1 VGHILSFFRNTGI
14 ELTAN
19 ERLMAKVAVQ
29 EKSTLFKE
37 NRMIA
42 FSGSFVVNA
51 LLPSE
56 IGLGKSVSR
65 GFGTLIPA

>member
-1 VGHILSFFRNTGI
+1 
-14 ELTAN
+14 
-19 ERLMAKVAVQ
+19 MAKVQVQ

-51 LLPSE
+51 LLPAE
-56 IGLGKSVSR
+56 IGLGKAVSR